1 MAVIRNLYA
10 GRLSDEDA
18 ELFYKLWMGLL
29 DFVNAKCD
37 IDSSLGRLTSPKG
50 QDIQKLLPLR
60 TKIWEDVGIIDAYI
74 SAEKSL
80 NKDEISILAGWKKA
94 INLDF
99 IVVKH
104 LKNHSVLMTN
114 EKMPLLYG
122 TIGIYS
128 TCDEMIPKERLPVAV
143 NCMLLPFKGKII
155 NDSFLLGGNITFDS
169 GYRKGLND
177 AYQNSK
183 ERYGII
189 NSLDDNDELIAKH
202 AADSARMK
210 CIENEILVDTYNE
223 DEEMSAWHCYL
234 TDTLTFPFGADAS
247 KQMLRSPLLSGEK
260 VTVTGLAGMDD
271 CYDGLVVMIQWQG
284 RIFAVLLEQL
294 SLDGDTSEKT
304 REAVED
310 WQYWI
315 SSHGLLY

>member
-1 MAVIRNLYA
+1 
-10 GRLSDEDA
+10 
-18 ELFYKLWMGLL
+18 
-29 DFVNAKCD
+29 
-37 IDSSLGRLTSPKG
+37 
-50 QDIQKLLPLR
+50 
-60 TKIWEDVGIIDAYI
+60 
-74 SAEKSL
+74 
-80 NKDEISILAGWKKA
+80 
-94 INLDF
+94 
-99 IVVKH
+99 
-104 LKNHSVLMTN
+104 
-114 EKMPLLYG
+114 
-122 TIGIYS
+122 
-128 TCDEMIPKERLPVAV
+128 
-143 NCMLLPFKGKII
+143 
-155 NDSFLLGGNITFDS
+155 
-169 GYRKGLND
+169 
-177 AYQNSK
+177 
-183 ERYGII
+183 
-189 NSLDDNDELIAKH
+189 
-202 AADSARMK
+202 MK